1 MSRFV
6 KRETKMQAIET
17 YFLPNKRSAA
27 HKSIE
32 RKTFL
37 LHGLG
42 GMGKTQLAVAFAR
55 NNCTEFSAVLWL
67 DGSSIDRLKQSFM
80 VVASGI
86 PQDELI
92 TEITESLQVGNV
104 DADLVVKG
112 VLRWLSLP
120 SNKHWL
126 LIIDNVDR
134 DWKATEKDPLAYD
147 LIDYL
152 PQGDHGSL
160 LVTSRLAGRVNMFE
174 AETHVGQVDDAQARS
189 ILESN
194 AGKEVGG
201 TLTSNTDRT
210 GLH

>member
-1 MSRFV
+1 
-6 KRETKMQAIET
+6 MQAIET
-17 YFLPNKRSAA
+17 YFLPKA

-55 NNCTEFSAVLWL
+55 KHFTEFSAVLRL
-67 DGSSIDRLKQSFM
+67 DGSSIDRLKQSFI
-80 VVASGI
+80 VVASDI
-86 PQDELI
+86 PQDELT
-92 TEITESLQVGNV
+92 TETTESLLVGNV
-104 DADLVVKG
+104 NADLVVKG

-134 DWKATEKDPLAYD
+134 DWKASEKDPLAYD

-152 PQGDHGSL
+152 PQVDHGYL
-160 LVTSRLAGRVNMFE
+160 LVTSRLVGMVNMFE
-174 AETHVGQVDDAQARS
+174 AETHVDRVDDAQARS
-189 ILESN
+189 ILEIN
-194 AGKEVGG
+194 AGAEVRG
-201 TLTSNTDRT
+201 TSASNTDRM